1 MCDRE
6 KDALSP
12 WIMSLC
18 CDFHHL
24 LLSLLLVLL
33 FVRWAGK
40 SRTVWKPKQL
50 KDILY
55 VYWKAAFAR
64 WGEDCGRHCNRL
76 NICVLFMSL
85 YCPARLPLKAKQYC
99 LAFNKCNYF
108 IIAAVKALSDM
119 DIISA
124 TQPNTHTHTPH
135 PNDQSALVLCLDEWC
150 LPTSEAETTGRWEC
164 GEEGD
169 DRWTSLCNFH
179 QGFHSLLCFHK
190 WYQGTA

>member
-6 KDALSP
+6 KDALSS

-50 KDILY
+50 KDTLY

-124 TQPNTHTHTPH
+124 TQPNTHTHTP
-135 PNDQSALVLCLDEWC
+135 PQWPECIGTLSWWVMSSYKWGWDNWTMGVRGGG
-150 LPTSEAETTGRWEC
+150 GRQM
-164 GEEGD
+164 D
-169 DRWTSLCNFH
+169 
-179 QGFHSLLCFHK
+179 
-190 WYQGTA
+190 